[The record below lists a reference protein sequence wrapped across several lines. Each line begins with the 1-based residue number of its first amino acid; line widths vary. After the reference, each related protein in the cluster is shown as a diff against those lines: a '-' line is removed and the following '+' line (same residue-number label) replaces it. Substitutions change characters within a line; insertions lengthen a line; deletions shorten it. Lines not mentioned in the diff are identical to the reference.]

1 MVIIGIVLED
11 LNIKNMM
18 KNCYLAKSISDVSWS
33 EFRRQ
38 LEYKAKWNFKHF
50 IIIDRFDPTSKT
62 CSNCGCIQDMSLNK
76 RQYNCP
82 DCGISIDRDLNASIN
97 IRNLGLNKI
106 NTEGRSGINACGVE
120 TVVSTV
126 KQEKECLVN

>member
-11 LNIKNMM
+11 LNVKGMM
-18 KNCYLAKSISDVSWS
+18 KNHNLAKSISDVSWS

-38 LEYKAKWNFKHF
+38 LKYKSKLNFKHF

-76 RQYNCP
+76 RQYN
-82 DCGISIDRDLNASIN
+82 
-97 IRNLGLNKI
+97 
-106 NTEGRSGINACGVE
+106 
-120 TVVSTV
+120 
-126 KQEKECLVN
+126 